1 MVRAIEAASFPLT
14 SAAVDGTDGLPSL
27 LFSFPEVQALRSLI
41 VVGGFSFLCPREDAV
56 FTGLLR
62 F

>member
-1 MVRAIEAASFPLT
+1 MYFKKT

-41 VVGGFSFLCPREDAV
+41 VVGGFSFQCPREDAV
-56 FTGLLR
+56 FMGLLR

>member
-1 MVRAIEAASFPLT
+1 MLRVIEAVSFLLT
-14 SAAVDGTDGLPSL
+14 SAAVDGTACLPSL

-56 FTGLLR
+56 FVGLLR